1 MIGLVSLAC
10 FRQKRETCTITET
23 LAGILYPPISISLL
37 VRLKVPVAVGW
48 RRNVS
53 FKTCKIKTYEYMI
66 KHGNHDVISTITE
79 RLST

>member
-1 MIGLVSLAC
+1 M
-10 FRQKRETCTITET
+10 CTITET

-53 FKTCKIKTYEYMI
+53 FKTCKIKM
-66 KHGNHDVISTITE
+66 
-79 RLST
+79 